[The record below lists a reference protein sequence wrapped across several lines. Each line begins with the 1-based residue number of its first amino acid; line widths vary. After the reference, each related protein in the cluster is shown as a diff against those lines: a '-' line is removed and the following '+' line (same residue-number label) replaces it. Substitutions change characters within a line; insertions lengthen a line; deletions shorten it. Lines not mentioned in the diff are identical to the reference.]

1 MSDCLYLRKIVF
13 TFFGIVLIS
22 CVETI
27 AQRSN
32 SQVFWFFEDT
42 LKRHN
47 FSTIQSDAIPFKRL
61 SNKSLIYNITNSAIW
76 IKFKVSKKDLNQGAL
91 FLELSAPTIHYVDF
105 YSPNDYSVYK
115 RLSTG
120 FLRSYYSRGVLSD
133 HFTFP
138 VASDANWYYLRLESG
153 HFLNTDLRI
162 ASQSKLSADSN
173 RRHLIY
179 GLYGGILLVIVLI
192 VVAVVVQGKQYH
204 FLFYVC
210 FIFFGST
217 ITLLESGLYFQ
228 NIWPN
233 APIFNYLFPLY
244 TFGVSFS
251 ILAFLRY
258 AFNANQL
265 AASLYYFNF
274 WVLTIAP
281 IFPVI
286 YFLCTDHYSLA
297 LLVVQVSSMII
308 SFLVLLMTFIC
319 FVKSKEFK
327 PYYRLIVT
335 GQILMVLSIAIYLAA
350 QNQWVN
356 LGFIRDLVI
365 MIGGVGEAV
374 CFTMAIFTYQ
384 NSTIKKYHGLLRK
397 QNETLKTA
405 VDLRTKE
412 LEYKNKDLVVAMQE
426 KDSLLNIVAHDLKS
440 PLNQTKALGNL
451 LLHHT
456 RDEKAMKEMLKR
468 IEQAADH
475 GIRLIEELIT
485 ISKLEQQNDEVKL
498 ERINLSDLLKPM
510 VSNFEIIAAQKR
522 VKINAVIEE
531 SIYIKSYPV
540 YLIRI
545 VENLLSNAIKFSS
558 ANSKIDFIVDDCSIV
573 IRDYGPGFSNDD
585 LEKVFGKF
593 QRLSARPTAGE
604 SSTGLGLYI
613 VKLLTDK
620 LNIRV
625 ELRSEPGRGSSFILR
640 F

>member
-1 MSDCLYLRKIVF
+1 MLNYFCKKKLLFYIFGLIIISAKQVQGQQPNLQ
-13 TFFGIVLIS
+13 TFWFYEDTTKS
-22 CVETI
+22 YTI
-27 AQRSN
+27 ASIQ
-32 SQVFWFFEDT
+32 QD
-42 LKRHN
+42 
-47 FSTIQSDAIPFKRL
+47 STIFREVV
-61 SNKSLIYNITNSAIW
+61 NKSLVYNITNSAIW
-76 IKFKVSKKDLNQGAL
+76 IKFKLTKREANLTSF
-91 FLELSAPTIHYVDF
+91 FLELSTPTIHYIDF
-105 YSPNDYSVYK
+105 FHPIDSSCYSVI
-115 RLSTG
+115 STG
-120 FLRSYYSRGVLSD
+120 FLKDYYSRGILSD
-133 HFTFP
+133 HFIFP
-138 VASDANWYYLRLESG
+138 IRPESNWYYLRLESG
-153 HFLNTDLRI
+153 HFLNADLRI
-162 ASQSKLSADSN
+162 ATLSEISSN
-173 RRHLIY
+173 GNNRHLFY

-192 VVAVVVQGKQYH
+192 VSVTALQSRQYH
-204 FLFYVC
+204 FLFYVG

-217 ITLLESGLYFQ
+217 ITFLESGLYFEA
-228 NIWPN
+228 IWPQT
-233 APIFNYLFPLY
+233 PIFNYLFPLY

-251 ILAFLRY
+251 ILFFLRY
-258 AFNANQL
+258 AFKANEM
-265 AASLYYFNF
+265 ASKLYYFNF
-274 WVLTIAP
+274 WILSVLP

-286 YFLCTDHYSLA
+286 YFLSTDNYTLA
-297 LLVVQVSSMII
+297 LVVVQISSMLI
-308 SFLVLLMTFIC
+308 SFLVLLMTLIC
-319 FVKSKEFK
+319 FFKGKEFK

-350 QNQWVN
+350 QNQLIN
-356 LGFIRDLVI
+356 LGFIRDFVI

-397 QNETLKTA
+397 QNETLQTA

-468 IEQAADH
+468 IDQAADH

-485 ISKLEQQNDEVKL
+485 ISKLEQQKDEIKL
-498 ERINLSDLLKPM
+498 EGINLSDLLNPM
-510 VSNFEIIAAQKR
+510 VRNFEIIASHKN

-545 VENLLSNAIKFSS
+545 VENLLSNAIKFS
-558 ANSKIDFIVDDCSIV
+558 APNTKIDFIVDDCCIV

-620 LNIRV
+620 LNMRV
-625 ELRSEPGRGSSFILR
+625 ELTSEPGRGSSFILR